1 MEFERPCLLVSF
13 ASRVVELDFSARS
26 NTMNATEYTSA
37 FISVQSLGL
46 IEHTFGGHTGWLAS
60 ECFNKL
66 AARLKPGLPDR
77 IDRSS

>member
-1 MEFERPCLLVSF
+1 
-13 ASRVVELDFSARS
+13 
-26 NTMNATEYTSA
+26 MNATEYTLA
-37 FISVQSLGL
+37 FISVQFLGL